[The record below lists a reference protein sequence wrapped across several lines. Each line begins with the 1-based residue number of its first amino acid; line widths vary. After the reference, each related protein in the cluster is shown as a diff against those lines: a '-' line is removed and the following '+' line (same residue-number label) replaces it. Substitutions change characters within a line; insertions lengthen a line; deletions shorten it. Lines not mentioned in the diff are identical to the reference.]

1 MAGACGAG
9 PRVSGLHAFLT
20 RERIMSAIDVEQLL
34 REVSADSPCG
44 DDLEYD
50 AAFMEMTRLAAGTP
64 TQEMGSVVSAG
75 EEPEWR
81 EVRTRC
87 IDLMGRSKDLRI
99 AVYLTRA
106 LARTHGLPGFADGMA
121 LTQGLVE
128 RYWEGVHPRLDP
140 DDAND
145 PTMRVNII
153 AGLSDRDQVVN
164 ALRLAPLANS
174 RLAGRYALRD
184 IEIAN
189 GTLTK
194 PEGDNRVVDMTTIE
208 AAFLDMDAAELQQ
221 VADGVAAA
229 VQHVDGLDK
238 ALNAAVGAGS
248 SADLSLLRSTLKSMN
263 QLLTQ
268 QLARRGLAEGSVSDA
283 GAMGVAAGTQM
294 SGGAP
299 AMSGP
304 LQTRED
310 VVRMLDQCIDW
321 YSKYEPSSPV
331 PLLLRRAKRLVSKNF
346 LELVQDLSPGGLN
359 ELQTI
364 AGLESE

>member
-1 MAGACGAG
+1 
-9 PRVSGLHAFLT
+9 
-20 RERIMSAIDVEQLL
+20 MSAIDVEQLL

-64 TQEMGSVVSAG
+64 AQQMGGAVSAG

-81 EVRTRC
+81 EVRERC
-87 IDLMGRSKDLRI
+87 VDLCSRSKDLRI

-106 LARTHGLPGFADGMA
+106 LARTHGLPGFADGLA
-121 LTQGLVE
+121 LTKGMVE

-140 DDAND
+140 DDNND
-145 PTMRVNII
+145 PTMRVNVI

-174 RLAGRYALRD
+174 RLAGRYSLRD
-184 IEIAN
+184 FEVAN
-189 GTLTK
+189 GTLPK
-194 PEGDNRVVDMTTIE
+194 PEGDSSVADLATID
-208 AAFLDMDAAELQQ
+208 AAFLDMDANELAQ
-221 VADGVAAA
+221 VAEAVAAA
-229 VQHVDGLDK
+229 LQHIDGLDR
-238 ALNAAVGAGS
+238 ALSAAVGAGS
-248 SADLSLLRSTLKSMN
+248 SADVSLLRSTLKSMTH
-263 QLLTQ
+263 LLNQ
-268 QLARRGLAEGSVSDA
+268 QLARRGLADGSAVDDA
-283 GAMGVAAGTQM
+283 AMGGAPSVAM
-294 SGGAP
+294 GGAP

-364 AGLESE
+364 AGLDSE

>member
-1 MAGACGAG
+1 
-9 PRVSGLHAFLT
+9 
-20 RERIMSAIDVEQLL
+20 
-34 REVSADSPCG
+34 
-44 DDLEYD
+44 
-50 AAFMEMTRLAAGTP
+50 
-64 TQEMGSVVSAG
+64 MGGVVLAG

-81 EVRTRC
+81 EVRERC
-87 IDLMGRSKDLRI
+87 VALLGRTKDLRV
-99 AVYLTRA
+99 AVYLARA
-106 LARTHGLPGFADGMA
+106 LARTNGLPGFADGLA
-121 LTQGLVE
+121 LAEGLVE
-128 RYWEGVHPRLDP
+128 RYWEGLHPRLDP
-140 DDAND
+140 DDGND

-153 AGLSDRDQVVN
+153 AGLSDREQVVN
-164 ALRLAPLANS
+164 ALRGAPLANS
-174 RLAGRYALRD
+174 RLAGRYSLRD
-184 IEIAN
+184 FELAN
-189 GTLTK
+189 GTLSK
-194 PEGDNRVVDMTTIE
+194 PEGDAAVADMASID
-208 AAFLDMDAAELQQ
+208 AAFLDMDAAELQA

-229 VQHVDGLDK
+229 MQHLDGLDR

-248 SADLSLLRSTLKSMN
+248 SADVSLLRSTLKSMN
-263 QLLTQ
+263 QLLAT
-268 QLARRGLAEGSVSDA
+268 QLARRGLADGAAVEA
-283 GAMGVAAGTQM
+283 GAPGAVATM
-294 SGGAP
+294 GGAP

>member
-1 MAGACGAG
+1 
-9 PRVSGLHAFLT
+9 
-20 RERIMSAIDVEQLL
+20 MSAIDVDQLL

-64 TQEMGSVVSAG
+64 AQEMGGVVSAG

-81 EVRTRC
+81 EVRGRC
-87 IDLMGRSKDLRI
+87 VDLLGRAKDLRI

-106 LARTHGLPGFADGMA
+106 LARTHGLPGFAEGLA

-140 DDAND
+140 DDHND
-145 PTMRVNII
+145 PTMRVNTL
-153 AGLSDRDQVVN
+153 AALSDRDQVVN
-164 ALRLAPLANS
+164 ALRLVTLANS
-174 RLAGRYALRD
+174 RLAGRYSLRD
-184 IEIAN
+184 VELAN

-194 PEGDNRVVDMTTIE
+194 PEGNDPIAEMSTIE
-208 AAFLDMDAAELQQ
+208 AAFLDMDASELQQ
-221 VADGVAAA
+221 VADAAGSA
-229 VQHVDGLDK
+229 LQHLDGLDR
-238 ALNAAVGAGS
+238 ALSAAVGAGS
-248 SADLSLLRSTLKSMN
+248 SADVSLLRSTLKSMN
-263 QLLTQ
+263 QLLSQ
-268 QLARRGLAEGSVSDA
+268 QLARRGLAEGVAGDA
-283 GAMGVAAGTQM
+283 GAMSGGPGGAM
-294 SGGAP
+294 MGGAP
-299 AMSGP
+299 GMSGP

-364 AGLESE
+364 AGLDSE

>member
-1 MAGACGAG
+1 
-9 PRVSGLHAFLT
+9 
-20 RERIMSAIDVEQLL
+20 MSAIDVEQLL

-50 AAFMEMTRLAAGTP
+50 AAFMEMTRLAAGNP
-64 TQEMGSVVSAG
+64 AQQMGGAVSAG

-81 EVRTRC
+81 EVRERC
-87 IDLMGRSKDLRI
+87 VNLCGRSKDLRV

-106 LARTHGLPGFADGMA
+106 LARTHGLPGFADGLA
-121 LTQGLVE
+121 LTKGLVE
-128 RYWEGVHPRLDP
+128 RYWDGVHPRLDP
-140 DDAND
+140 DDNND
-145 PTMRVNII
+145 PTMRVNVI

-174 RLAGRYALRD
+174 RLAGRYSLRD
-184 IEIAN
+184 VEVAN
-189 GTLTK
+189 GTLPK
-194 PEGDNRVVDMTTIE
+194 PEGDASVADMSTID
-208 AAFLDMDAAELQQ
+208 AAFLDMDANELAQ
-221 VADGVAAA
+221 VAEAVAAA
-229 VQHVDGLDK
+229 LQHTDGLDR
-238 ALNAAVGAGS
+238 ALSAAVGAGS
-248 SADLSLLRSTLKSMN
+248 SADVSLLRSTLKAMN
-263 QLLTQ
+263 HLLNQ
-268 QLARRGLAEGSVSDA
+268 QLTRRGLADGSAVDDA
-283 GAMGVAAGTQM
+283 AMGGAPGVAM
-294 SGGAP
+294 GGPP

-364 AGLESE
+364 AGLDSE

>member
-1 MAGACGAG
+1 
-9 PRVSGLHAFLT
+9 
-20 RERIMSAIDVEQLL
+20 MSAIDVEKLL

-64 TQEMGSVVSAG
+64 AQEMGGAVSAG
-75 EEPEWR
+75 EEPDWR
-81 EVRTRC
+81 EVRDRC
-87 IDLMGRSKDLRI
+87 VDLLGRSKDLRT

-106 LARTHGLPGFADGMA
+106 LARTNGLPGFADGMA
-121 LTQGLVE
+121 LTEGLVE
-128 RYWEGVHPRLDP
+128 RFWDGVHPRLDP
-140 DDAND
+140 DDDND
-145 PTMRVNII
+145 PTMRVNTL

-174 RLAGRYALRD
+174 RLAGRFSLRD
-184 IEIAN
+184 VELAN
-189 GTLTK
+189 GTLAK
-194 PEGDNRVVDMTTIE
+194 PEGDASVADMSMID
-208 AAFLDMDAAELQQ
+208 AAFLDMDASELQQ
-221 VADGVAAA
+221 VADAAA
-229 VQHVDGLDK
+229 AAQQHLEGLDR
-238 ALNAAVGAGS
+238 ALSAAVGAGS
-248 SADLSLLRSTLKSMN
+248 SADVSLLRATLRSMN
-263 QLLTQ
+263 HVLTQ
-268 QLARRGLAEGSVSDA
+268 QLARRGLAEGSAADA
-283 GAMGVAAGTQM
+283 GAAGFAAGAPTA
-294 SGGAP
+294 GGAP

-321 YSKYEPSSPV
+321 YAKYEPSSPV

-364 AGLESE
+364 AGLDSE